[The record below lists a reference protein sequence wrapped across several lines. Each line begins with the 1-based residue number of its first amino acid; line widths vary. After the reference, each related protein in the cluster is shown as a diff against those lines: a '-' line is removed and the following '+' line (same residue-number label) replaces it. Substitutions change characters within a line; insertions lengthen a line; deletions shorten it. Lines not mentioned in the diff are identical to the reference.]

1 MYLNRKQILRQ
12 KFYNTKNTINAFLFS
27 VTSNIIDDSLIIIT
41 INYDYWLIKLM
52 ISYNQWI
59 TTNNEI

>member
-12 KFYNTKNTINAFLFS
+12 KFYNTKNIINAFLFS

-41 INYDYWLIKLM
+41 INYDY
-52 ISYNQWI
+52 
-59 TTNNEI
+59 

>member
-27 VTSNIIDDSLIIIT
+27 VTSNLIDDSLIIIT
-41 INYDYWLIKLM
+41 IM
-52 ISYNQWI
+52 II
-59 TTNNEI
+59 D